1 MSELKPCPVPWCKST
16 EPPKVLS
23 VWGSHQFTV
32 RCLSCKDIFRWG
44 DTEAEAIEAWNHR
57 PFEAHAVDVLAEKL
71 YKLDIIGDPF
81 YYSWENARAD
91 HKEQHRAEARALLGI
106 KE

>member
-44 DTEAEAIEAWNHR
+44 DTEAEAIEAWNAR
-57 PFEAHAVDVLAEKL
+57 PFEDKAVEVLASELWSHDEYDKYATL
-71 YKLDIIGDPF
+71 EEAK
-81 YYSWENARAD
+81 
-91 HKEQHRAEARALLGI
+91 AEARALLGI
-106 KE
+106 KG